1 MHKSNQE
8 FERMNSTQATV
19 QQLKTPPHSIEAEW
33 AVIGGLLLD
42 CEKLYDVT
50 DILSPDDFYH
60 LLHKDYFSAMIALS
74 EKSQK
79 FDLITVCDYLSK
91 QKRVIEAGDLANLAE
106 MMHMTPSSANVVAY
120 AKIIVNMA
128 VNRRILSA
136 SQTIAGSVFEK
147 SYSTEQRIEIA
158 ETAIMGVRTEMRS
171 EVKDANTVI
180 AKTLQELV
188 DMEKE
193 VEEGAGVFAGLKS
206 LDARINGFRKSDLV
220 VIAGRPSMG
229 KTVLALNIA
238 AENAVIKSKP
248 VLFFSLEMSA
258 EQLMQRMFSSFGEVR
273 MDKIMNPKT
282 FEKEDW
288 QRLSNG
294 ITRLRDKP
302 LYIDDTAG
310 ISISELRAKARR
322 QKRITP
328 DLALI
333 VVDYLQLMS
342 GDGDGREQEIA
353 SISRGLKKLAK
364 ELKLPI
370 IALSQLNRGLESRP
384 DKRPIMSDL
393 RESGAIEQDA
403 DIVMFLYRDE
413 VYSDFSPEKG
423 AAHII
428 TRKFRNGKIGTDYVA
443 EQFVHSRF
451 VDLKNSPEKFSDYGQ
466 KKVSG
471 NFKNTFE
478 Y

>member
-1 MHKSNQE
+1 MHKSSQE
-8 FERMNSTQATV
+8 FERMNSTQATI
-19 QQLKTPPHSIEAEW
+19 QQLKTPPHSIEAEYG
-33 AVIGGLLLD
+33 VIGGLLLD

-50 DILSPDDFYH
+50 DILSPCDFYH
-60 LLHKDYFSAMIALS
+60 HLHKEYFSAMIALS
-74 EKSQK
+74 ETEKK
-79 FDLITVCDYLSK
+79 FDLLTISDYMSK
-91 QKRVIEAGDLANLAE
+91 QKREIEANDIANLAE
-106 MMHMTPSSANVVAY
+106 MMQLTPSSSNVVAY
-120 AKIIVNMA
+120 AKIIVSRA
-128 VNRRILSA
+128 VDRRILA
-136 SQTIAGSVFEK
+136 TSQTIAGTVFEK
-147 SYSTEQRIEIA
+147 NYTTEQRIEIA
-158 ETAIMGVRTEMRS
+158 ETAIMGVRTEMKS
-171 EVKDANTVI
+171 EVKDLNSVI
-180 AKTLQELV
+180 YKTLGEMHEQES
-188 DMEKE
+188 
-193 VEEGAGVFAGLKS
+193 EESDQSRVFSGLKG
-206 LDARINGFRKSDLV
+206 LDARINAFRKSDLV
-220 VIAGRPSMG
+220 IIAGRPSMG

-238 AENAVIKSKP
+238 SHNAVEKSNP

-258 EQLMQRMFSSFGEVR
+258 EQLTQRLFSSHGEVR
-273 MDKIMNPKT
+273 MDKIMNTKT
-282 FEKEDW
+282 FERDDW
-288 QRLSNG
+288 TRLSNG
-294 ITRLRDKP
+294 IQKLKDKP

-384 DKRPIMSDL
+384 DKRPVMSDL

-413 VYSDFSPEKG
+413 VYNDFSPEKG
-423 AAHII
+423 VAHII

-451 VDLKNSPEKFSDYGQ
+451 IDLKNSPEKFSDYGQ